1 MSADRPD
8 VEKLMEEID
17 AAARRLEQSPVGF
30 SQAQAQP
37 GNGRAPVKVPL
48 NPRLEENWDAWE
60 KPEVTTHRGLLGLP
74 VVWAKK
80 LTLALLAPH
89 DRELLKRQRQFN
101 REVSDELQRLR
112 KAVAE
117 LAADMGDVKRSRK

>member
-1 MSADRPD
+1 MTADRPD

-30 SQAQAQP
+30 SHPQS
-37 GNGRAPVKVPL
+37 NGRAPVKVPL

-74 VVWAKK
+74 VVWVKK

>member
-30 SQAQAQP
+30 SQGP
-37 GNGRAPVKVPL
+37 VSGRAPMKVPL
-48 NPRLEENWDAWE
+48 NPRLEENWDAWTR
-60 KPEVTTHRGLLGLP
+60 PEVTTHRGLLGLP
-74 VVWAKK
+74 VVWLKK
-80 LTLALLAPH
+80 LSLAVLAPH

-112 KAVAE
+112 HAVAE
-117 LAADMGDVKRSRK
+117 LAADVKEAKRA

>member
-17 AAARRLEQSPVGF
+17 SAARRIANDPVNFAREQVS
-30 SQAQAQP
+30 
-37 GNGRAPVKVPL
+37 GRAPTRVPL
-48 NPRLEENWDAWE
+48 NPRLEENWDAWA
-60 KPEVTTHRGLLGLP
+60 KPEVTTHRGLVGLP
-74 VVWAKK
+74 LVWLKK
-80 LTLALLAPH
+80 LSLALLAPH

-112 KAVAE
+112 RAVAE
-117 LAADMGDVKRSRK
+117 LSADVSEAKRQKK